1 MYTGIINVH
10 FIETGGKSVEVSVKQ
25 ARSNISSLLN
35 RIQEGEE
42 VLILRRG
49 EKVARL
55 VPVDKESRKLPD
67 LSGFRSSIQVQGEP
81 LSQTVIQEREQERF

>member
-1 MYTGIINVH
+1 M
-10 FIETGGKSVEVSVKQ
+10 EVSVKQ

>member
-1 MYTGIINVH
+1 M
-10 FIETGGKSVEVSVKQ
+10 EVNVKQ

-42 VLILRRG
+42 IFILRRG
-49 EKVARL
+49 KKIARL
-55 VPVDKESRKLPD
+55 VPVEKESRRLPD
-67 LSGFRSSIQVQGEP
+67 LSKFRNSIQMRGEA